1 MDNTKTQD
9 KQTKLLTILELLNG
23 VREKLYAT
31 YNLFVANV
39 EQTKTI
45 KEFIALKYEQ
55 LLDKRNEFVQLT
67 SSNKPAKMRVA
78 KLRKEASVL
87 KDEHDA
93 QVAMVGDGMA
103 DAEACRKT
111 YKHEVALCCDTY
123 KKLGAIETNSEDN
136 AEQTV
141 PASTEKGYKQQVKLI
156 RRILDKIDEVKV
168 SFKNVKA
175 DIKERVKLFNE
186 LFAQLEEQT
195 LALSK

>member
-9 KQTKLLTILELLNG
+9 KQSKFLTLLELLNG
-23 VREKLYAT
+23 CREKLYAT

-45 KEFIALKYEQ
+45 KEFSGLKYEQ
-55 LLDKRNEFVQLT
+55 LLDIRNEFSQLFK
-67 SSNKPAKMRVA
+67 SGKPAKMRVA
-78 KLRKEASVL
+78 KLRKDAATL
-87 KDEHDA
+87 KSEHDE
-93 QVAMVGDGMA
+93 QVAMVGSGME

-123 KKLGAIETNSEDN
+123 KKLGAVETKTEENT
-136 AEQTV
+136 EQAV
-141 PASTEKGYKQQVKLI
+141 PVAIEKGYKQQVKLI
-156 RRILDKIDEVKV
+156 RRILDKIDEVKI

-186 LFAQLEEQT
+186 LFDQLEEQT
-195 LALSK
+195 LAIAK

>member
-45 KEFIALKYEQ
+45 NEFVGLKYEQ
-55 LLDKRNEFVQLT
+55 LLDKRNEFVQLS

-78 KLRKEASVL
+78 KLRKEATAL
-87 KDEHDA
+87 KQEHDD

-111 YKHEVALCCDTY
+111 YVYEAKLCSNAHNEVSVANPEE
-123 KKLGAIETNSEDN
+123 A
-136 AEQTV
+136 V
-141 PASTEKGYKQQVKLI
+141 PASIEKGYKQQVKLI
-156 RRILDKIDEVKV
+156 KRILEKISVAKV
-168 SFKNVKA
+168 SFKELKEE
-175 DIKERVKLFNE
+175 IKERVKLFNE
-186 LFAQLEEQT
+186 LFDQLEEQT

>member
-1 MDNTKTQD
+1 MEETKTQD

-45 KEFIALKYEQ
+45 KEFSGLKYEQ
-55 LLDKRNEFVQLT
+55 LLDIRNEFSQLFK
-67 SSNKPAKMRVA
+67 SGKPAKMRVA
-78 KLRKEASVL
+78 KLRKDAVAL
-87 KDEHDA
+87 KAEHDEQIA
-93 QVAMVGDGMA
+93 LVGDGME

-123 KKLGAIETNSEDN
+123 KKLSAIDEANEE
-136 AEQTV
+136 AI
-141 PASTEKGYKQQVKLI
+141 PLSTEKGYKQQVKLI
-156 RRILDKIDEVKV
+156 RRILDKINEVKV

-186 LFAQLEEQT
+186 LFDQLEEQT
-195 LALSK
+195 LALAK